1 MPHSRTRAQTP
12 AQDQLRSLVA
22 ESLAAARSLPP
33 WALDLVDLRG
43 RSAAHPSGA
52 ILGGWLNPYPVSD
65 PRHCLLPYQFVNFH
79 DLSRFKICLQARQ
92 TGKDFI
98 LQAEAVEDCFLR
110 PGTRWLIAAPSER
123 QSLASLE
130 LGKVWAR
137 AFGLVIDDFQ
147 VTREG
152 GAGTLLRAAEIRFAN
167 GSVISAVPGRP
178 DTVRG
183 ASANLGL
190 TEFDF
195 FEQPSETWRA
205 LVPSIT
211 NPLRGGEKK
220 VRIVTTPNGKD
231 GAAFRLWHKPP
242 TAALAWSRHRVTIHH
257 AVLMGLPLDVAQL
270 REVLDD
276 PEGFAQEYECDFV
289 DRHNVL
295 LPYDLIAAA
304 ESADASE
311 SADPALWAPAVGTDQ
326 RLYLGID
333 FGRTTDPTVCWT
345 LERVGDVLWTREVLV
360 LRDTPT
366 PDQEK
371 ILLRRIHRATL
382 VCFDRTGAGV
392 GLADYLVRPGSGLS
406 EWKPAEHKFGQ
417 LQLCTFTPEFK
428 RQIFPKLRR
437 AFEAPVKLRIP
448 VSASVR
454 EDLHAMQQV
463 VTNGQF
469 NYWAPRS
476 REGHSDRCTALAL
489 AVEAAGS
496 TRGTGAF
503 KPIAIPGRE
512 HVAWEGRRMPL

>member
-1 MPHSRTRAQTP
+1 M
-12 AQDQLRSLVA
+12 
-22 ESLAAARSLPP
+22 
-33 WALDLVDLRG
+33 
-43 RSAAHPSGA
+43 
-52 ILGGWLNPYPVSD
+52 
-65 PRHCLLPYQFVNFH
+65 
-79 DLSRFKICLQARQ
+79 
-92 TGKDFI
+92 
-98 LQAEAVEDCFLR
+98 
-110 PGTRWLIAAPSER
+110 
-123 QSLASLE
+123 
-130 LGKVWAR
+130 
-137 AFGLVIDDFQ
+137 
-147 VTREG
+147 
-152 GAGTLLRAAEIRFAN
+152 
-167 GSVISAVPGRP
+167 
-178 DTVRG
+178 
-183 ASANLGL
+183 
-190 TEFDF
+190 
-195 FEQPSETWRA
+195 
-205 LVPSIT
+205 
-211 NPLRGGEKK
+211 
-220 VRIVTTPNGKD
+220 
-231 GAAFRLWHKPP
+231 
-242 TAALAWSRHRVTIHH
+242 
-257 AVLMGLPLDVAQL
+257 
-270 REVLDD
+270 
-276 PEGFAQEYECDFV
+276 
-289 DRHNVL
+289 
-295 LPYDLIAAA
+295 
-304 ESADASE
+304 
-311 SADPALWAPAVGTDQ
+311 APAVGTDQ